1 MEKDA
6 IIKARISSS
15 TKADFEA
22 ICQEIG
28 VQPTTKARELI
39 EAFVKSEYGRLSDRL
54 TVHIHRPSG
63 YDYGAWRVK
72 MQLRDPSEMQFLGAS
87 VPFPLPE
94 LPKRRVASD
103 DGYLSVLWNEK
114 GGVTHGGQFIDGVW
128 KGHLYTNGIEE
139 DRNPTNI
146 DDVKVALYETVM
158 ALIDRSRKAN
168 SVKDA
173 QGS

>member
-6 IIKARISSS
+6 IIKARISSG

-22 ICQEIG
+22 ICQGIG

-39 EAFVKSEYGRLSDRL
+39 EEFVKAEYGRLTDRL
-54 TVHIHRPSG
+54 TVHIYRPSG

-72 MQLRDPSEMQFLGAS
+72 MQLRDPSEMQFFSAS

-94 LPKRRVASD
+94 LPKRRLHPD
-103 DGYLSVLWNEK
+103 DGYLSVVSSK
-114 GGVTHGGQFIDGVW
+114 TGGFTLGGQFVGGLW
-128 KGHLYTNGIEE
+128 EGHLYSNGVEE
-139 DRNPTNI
+139 DQNPTKLEE
-146 DDVKVALYETVM
+146 VQAALYSTVI
-158 ALIDRSRKAN
+158 ALMDRSRKAG
-168 SVKDA
+168 SDKDA